1 MALQANCPSCGAQVL
16 FKTGSALVVVCE
28 FCHSVVARTD
38 RGIEDFGRVAEVFDS
53 GSPLQVGLRG
63 VCRSVGFELTGRAQF
78 QHAAGGFWDEWY
90 AAFADGRW
98 GWLAEAQG
106 RFYLTFRTEVPDPR
120 QLPFFDALQ
129 LGQPITAIPARV
141 PPVVTEKGEA
151 QAAGAEGEIPYLLR
165 PGERHLYADLSGPG
179 GVFGTLDYGE
189 HPPAVYAGSEVSLA
203 DLGLADAQRTEERAP
218 RAVGAAQLNC
228 PKCAGALE
236 LRAPD
241 QSERVT
247 CPYCNSLL
255 DINQGRLSYL
265 KTLEP
270 KGPGPSIPLGS
281 TAEFEGHPLTVI
293 GFLVRSVEYEG
304 VRYFWQEYLLYNP
317 QVGFRWLVESDGH
330 WSYVVT
336 VPPADV
342 TQTGES
348 RAVYNGRTFK
358 IFQDAWARVE
368 YVGGE
373 FYWKVSA
380 GEQVRA
386 TDFVAAPQMLSREV
400 SGGEQG
406 SARKK
411 KKGGDDGGLHAEEIN
426 WSLGTYLPVREVRR
440 KFNVELPRPHTVA
453 PNQPFPNKGI
463 YGYWLVLTFLALLV
477 GAAVLVTGS
486 RRTVFTQSYSLQAQ
500 PAATATPAPTPT
512 LNLGAGSEAER
523 VRAALEQARR
533 LQEQFRQQ
541 PSGASSREGVQ
552 VIFTDQFELE
562 GRQNVRVS
570 GTANVSN
577 NWLYVA
583 GDLINEETGLV
594 QQFEL
599 PIEYYYGVEGG
610 ESWSEGG
617 TKDSAYLSSLPA
629 GRYTMRLEAQWEN
642 WTDAT
647 PPQLVIKVEQGV
659 PRFLNLL
666 LLVLALSAIPIFVAI
681 RHVSFEA
688 RRWKDSEFKP

>member
-28 FCHSVVARTD
+28 FCRSVVARTD
-38 RGIEDFGRVAEVFDS
+38 RGLEDFGRVAEIFDS

-63 VCRSVGFELTGRAQF
+63 VCRGVAFELTGRAQL

-106 RFYLTFRTEVPDPR
+106 RFYLTFQTEVPDPR
-120 QLPFFDALQ
+120 LLPFFDTLQ
-129 LGQPITAIPARV
+129 LGQPVKAIPSRT

-151 QAAGAEGEIPYLLR
+151 QMLGASGEIPYLLR
-165 PGERHLYADLSGPG
+165 PGERYFYADLSGPG
-179 GVFGTLDYGE
+179 GIFGTLDYGE
-189 HPPAVYAGSEVSLA
+189 HPPVVYVGSQVTLE
-203 DLGLADAQRTEERAP
+203 DLGLAHAQRTEERAP
-218 RAVGAAQLNC
+218 RVVGAAQLNC

-255 DINQGRLSYL
+255 DINQGRLKYL

-270 KGPGPSIPLGS
+270 KGPGPSIPLGA

-336 VPPADV
+336 VPPAEVSVSDD
-342 TQTGES
+342 GK
-348 RAVYNGRTFK
+348 RATYEGKTYK
-358 IFQDAWARVE
+358 MFQDAWAQVE

-380 GEQVRA
+380 GQQVRA
-386 TDFVAAPQMLSREV
+386 ADFIAPPRMLSREV
-400 SGGEQG
+400 SGQQG
-406 SARKK
+406 GGRK
-411 KKGGDDGGLHAEEIN
+411 KKGGEGGELQAEEIN

-440 KFNVELPRPHTVA
+440 KFKVELPKPHTVA
-453 PNQPFPNKGI
+453 PNQPFPNRGI
-463 YGYWLVLTFLALLV
+463 YGYWLVMIFLALLV
-477 GAAVLVTGS
+477 GAVVLVTGS
-486 RRTVFTQSYSLQAQ
+486 RRTILSQSYTLQSQ
-500 PAATATPAPTPT
+500 PAATPTPMPT
-512 LNLGAGSEAER
+512 PNLTTGSEAER
-523 VRAALEQARR
+523 VRAALERARQ

-541 PSGASSREGVQ
+541 QAGTSTREGMQ
-552 VIFTDQFELE
+552 VIFTDQFQLE
-562 GRQNVRVS
+562 ARQNVRIS
-570 GTANVSN
+570 GSANVSN

-617 TKDSAYLSSLPA
+617 TSDSAYLSSLPA

-642 WTDAT
+642 WTDST
-647 PPQLVIKVEQGV
+647 PPQLTVKVEQGV

-666 LLVLALSAIPIFVAI
+666 LLIIALSVIPVFVAI
-681 RHVSFEA
+681 RHASFEG
-688 RRWKDSEFKP
+688 RRWQDSEFKA

>member
-1 MALQANCPSCGAQVL
+1 MALQANCPACGAQVM
-16 FKTGSALVVVCE
+16 FKTGSALVVVCDY
-28 FCHSVVARTD
+28 CHSVVARTD
-38 RGIEDFGRVAEVFDS
+38 RGIEDFGRVAEVADS

-63 VCRSVGFELTGRAQF
+63 LCRGVAFELTGRAQL

-120 QLPFFDALQ
+120 QLPFFDTLQ
-129 LGQPITAIPARV
+129 LGQPVTAIPARV
-141 PPVVTEKGEA
+141 PPVVVEKGEA
-151 QAAGAEGEIPYLLR
+151 QMLAAEGEIPYALR

-189 HPPAVYAGSEVSLA
+189 HPPATYIGSEVTLL
-203 DLGLADAQRTEERAP
+203 DLGLAHAQRTEERAP
-218 RAVGAAQLNC
+218 RIVGAAQLNC

-255 DINQGRLSYL
+255 DINQGQFRYL

-270 KGPGPSIPLGS
+270 KGPGPSIPLGA
-281 TAEFEGHPLTVI
+281 TAEFEGHPLTVL
-293 GFLVRSVEYEG
+293 GYMVRSVEYEG
-304 VRYFWQEYLLYNP
+304 VRYFWQEYLLYHP

-330 WSYVVT
+330 WSYVT
-336 VPPADV
+336 AVPPADV
-342 TQTGES
+342 TQTDEK
-348 RAVYNGRTFK
+348 RVVYNKQTYK
-358 IFQDAWARVE
+358 IFQDASARVE

-373 FYWKVSA
+373 FYWKVSV

-386 TDFVAAPQMLSREV
+386 TDFIAPPRMLSREI
-400 SGGEQG
+400 SGQQG
-406 SARKK
+406 GARKK
-411 KKGGDDGGLHAEEIN
+411 GAGGELHAEEVN
-426 WSLGTYLPVREVRR
+426 WSLGTYLPLKEVRR
-440 KFNVELPRPHTVA
+440 KFNVALPKPHTVA

-463 YGYWLVLTFLALLV
+463 YAYWLVLMFLGLLV
-477 GAAVLVTGS
+477 GVFVLVTGS
-486 RRTVFTQSYSLQAQ
+486 RRTVFTQSFTLQPQ
-500 PAATATPAPTPT
+500 PVATPAPAPTP
-512 LNLGAGSEAER
+512 NLTAGSEAER
-523 VRAALEQARR
+523 VRAALERARQ

-541 PSGASSREGVQ
+541 QAATPVPEGMQ
-552 VIFTDQFELE
+552 VIFTDQFELSA
-562 GRQNVRVS
+562 RQNVRVS
-570 GTANVSN
+570 GSANVSN

-599 PIEYYYGVEGG
+599 PIEYYFGVDGG

-617 TKDSAYLSSLPA
+617 TQDAAYLSSLPA

-642 WTDAT
+642 WNQPV
-647 PPQLVIKVEQGV
+647 PPQLTVKVEQGV

-666 LLVLALSAIPIFVAI
+666 LLLLALSAIPIFVAI
-681 RHVSFEA
+681 RHASFEG